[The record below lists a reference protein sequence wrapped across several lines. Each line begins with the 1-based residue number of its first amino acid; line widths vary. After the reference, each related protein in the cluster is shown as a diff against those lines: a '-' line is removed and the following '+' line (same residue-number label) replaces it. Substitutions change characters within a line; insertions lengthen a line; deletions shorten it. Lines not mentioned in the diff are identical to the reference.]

1 MTRFLEVWCVA
12 LSLAFIWPQVWRA
25 VRHDTSHGISPFALL
40 HGLVGSA
47 LWLTYGILQDDAALW
62 FSNSS
67 FILAQSIII
76 SVVYRHGRLP
86 RIVLINMVLA
96 LGAMALALTQIP
108 ARPVALIAIA
118 ISGSSVV
125 PQLIHVIRTD
135 NLHGISLSSYGISIV
150 SCMSWLL
157 YGFAVN
163 DFMISAQNFFVI
175 PIFVFIILKAW
186 HWRVAHPDHVTAVH
200 TSVTA

>member
-40 HGLVGSA
+40 HSLVGSA
-47 LWLTYGILQDDAALW
+47 LWLTYGLLQDDVAVW
-62 FSNSS
+62 FSNCS

-96 LGAMALALTQIP
+96 LGAMSLALTQIP
-108 ARPVALIAIA
+108 ARPVAFIAIA

-135 NLHGISLSSYGISIV
+135 NLHGISLSSYGLSIM

-186 HWRVAHPDHVTAVH
+186 RWRVAHPDQAATLHAV
-200 TSVTA
+200 V

>member
-47 LWLTYGILQDDAALW
+47 LWLTYGLLQDDVAVW

-67 FILAQSIII
+67 FILAQCIII

-108 ARPVALIAIA
+108 ARPVAFIAIA
-118 ISGSSVV
+118 VSGSSVV

-135 NLHGISLSSYGISIV
+135 NLHGISLSSYGLSIV

-186 HWRVAHPDHVTAVH
+186 RWRAAHPDHAATVH

>member
-1 MTRFLEVWCVA
+1 MTRFLEVWCIA

-47 LWLTYGILQDDAALW
+47 LWLTYGILQDDVAVW
-62 FSNSS
+62 FSNCS

-86 RIVLINMVLA
+86 RIVLIRIVLA
-96 LGAMALALTQIP
+96 LVAMSLALTQISSN
-108 ARPVALIAIA
+108 PVGVIAIA
-118 ISGSSVV
+118 VSGSSVV

-135 NLHGISLSSYGISIV
+135 NLHGISLSSYGLSII
-150 SCMSWLL
+150 SCMSWLF
-157 YGFAVN
+157 YGFVVN
-163 DFMISAQNFFVI
+163 DIMLSIQNFFVV
-175 PIFVFIILKAW
+175 PIFIFIIFKAW
-186 HWRVAHPDHVTAVH
+186 RWRAAHPDHAATLHVAV
-200 TSVTA
+200 

>member
-25 VRHDTSHGISPFALL
+25 VHHDTSHGISPFALL

-47 LWLTYGILQDDAALW
+47 LWLTYGLLQGDVAVW

-96 LGAMALALTQIP
+96 LGAMSLALTQIS
-108 ARPVALIAIA
+108 ARPVAFIAIA

-135 NLHGISLSSYGISIV
+135 NLHGISLSSYGLSIV

-186 HWRVAHPDHVTAVH
+186 RWRIAHPDHEATVQV
-200 TSVTA
+200 SVTA

>member
-47 LWLTYGILQDDAALW
+47 LWLTYGLLQDDVAVW

-76 SVVYRHGRLP
+76 SVVYKHGRLP
-86 RIVLINMVLA
+86 RVVLIRMVLA
-96 LGAMALALTQIP
+96 LGAMSLALTQIP
-108 ARPVALIAIA
+108 ARPVAFIAIA

-125 PQLIHVIRTD
+125 PQLMHVIRTD
-135 NLHGISLSSYGISIV
+135 NLHGISLSSYALSIV
-150 SCMSWLL
+150 SCLSWLI
-157 YGFAVN
+157 YGFAID

-175 PIFVFIILKAW
+175 PIFIFIIAKAW
-186 HWRVAHPDHVTAVH
+186 RWRVTHPDHAVSDQSTAM
-200 TSVTA
+200 A

>member
-47 LWLTYGILQDDAALW
+47 LWLTYGLLQDDVAVW
-62 FSNSS
+62 FSNCS

-96 LGAMALALTQIP
+96 LAAMSLALTQIP
-108 ARPVALIAIA
+108 ARPVAFIAIA

-135 NLHGISLSSYGISIV
+135 NLHGISLSSYGLSIV

-186 HWRVAHPDHVTAVH
+186 RWRVAHPDHAAAVQ
-200 TSVTA
+200 TSVNA

>member
-47 LWLTYGILQDDAALW
+47 LWLTYGLLQDDVAVW

-86 RIVLINMVLA
+86 RIVLIRMVLA
-96 LGAMALALTQIP
+96 LGAMSLALTQIP
-108 ARPVALIAIA
+108 ARPVAFIAIA

-125 PQLIHVIRTD
+125 PQLIHVVRTD
-135 NLHGISLSSYGISIV
+135 NLHGISLSSYGLSIV
-150 SCMSWLL
+150 SCMSWLI
-157 YGFAVN
+157 YGFAVD

-175 PIFVFIILKAW
+175 PIFIFIIVKAW
-186 HWRVAHPDHVTAVH
+186 RWRIAHADHSAALPTTA
-200 TSVTA
+200 A

>member
-76 SVVYRHGRLP
+76 SVVYRHERLP

-186 HWRVAHPDHVTAVH
+186 RWRAAHPDHATAVQ

>member
-1 MTRFLEVWCVA
+1 LEVWCVA

-47 LWLTYGILQDDAALW
+47 LWLTYGLLQDDVAVW

-76 SVVYRHGRLP
+76 SVVYKHGRLP
-86 RIVLINMVLA
+86 RVVLIRMVLA
-96 LGAMALALTQIP
+96 LGAMSLALTQIP
-108 ARPVALIAIA
+108 ARPVAFIAIA

-135 NLHGISLSSYGISIV
+135 NLHGISLSSYALSIV
-150 SCMSWLL
+150 SCLSWLT
-157 YGFAVN
+157 YGFAID

-175 PIFVFIILKAW
+175 PIFIFIIAKAW
-186 HWRVAHPDHVTAVH
+186 RWRVAHPDHAVSGQSTAM
-200 TSVTA
+200 A